1 MNVVSDLNSAIAI
14 FLLFGPLLI
23 LVLFLPALIELK
35 RPKDEGPRF
44 IMNRL
49 PAAKIGILKTI
60 VFKRIVDIDEEER
73 FEVLLYPRVA
83 EITGIMS
90 NFES

>member
-1 MNVVSDLNSAIAI
+1 
-14 FLLFGPLLI
+14 
-23 LVLFLPALIELK
+23 
-35 RPKDEGPRF
+35 
-44 IMNRL
+44 MNRL